1 MHFVNAL
8 TGARISFL
16 NELQRFRLINLPILY
31 NSEIYS
37 LLHVLG
43 KVKSAFQI
51 QLADTY
57 KDTMKFT
64 HHIKSVIWERTTN
77 HIFHYL
83 TTILHQTIIQRINT
97 QKMNNQYHQHY
108 NMVGATRGE
117 EDICTTMVRR
127 FAHTKGELENINQLI
142 KANSSK
148 PSKAMDLCTFCFFLN
163 SSHVTVCV
171 LFRLANRAACHSG
184 E

>member
-1 MHFVNAL
+1 MVYEYKTDHVTPCAPTLLLQMLAQVCNSKPQLQSLCTLLMHWR
-8 TGARISFL
+8 GARISFL

-108 NMVGATRGE
+108 NMVGATRGHLALPWSAGLR
-117 EDICTTMVRR
+117 TQ
-127 FAHTKGELENINQLI
+127 KEN
-142 KANSSK
+142 
-148 PSKAMDLCTFCFFLN
+148 
-163 SSHVTVCV
+163 
-171 LFRLANRAACHSG
+171 
-184 E
+184 